1 MISHLGADYTPH
13 QPLLLVV
20 GAAGAGKSTLVEALA
35 GTIEGA
41 LILDADMFADDLVTV
56 VSPRHDYPEH
66 WRALMRYA
74 FEIGRNGQAVV
85 YCGVM
90 LPEQL
95 LAHAEELA
103 WFDGVHFLVLVCD
116 DDELRERVMARP
128 GRERPKAAI
137 EMHLEFNRRFR
148 DEHTRTPN
156 TTVIDA
162 SRVFDDVKGDV
173 AAWIRRVLA
182 G

>member
-1 MISHLGADYTPH
+1 MTSHLGADYRPH

-35 GTIEGA
+35 GTIDGA
-41 LILDADMFADDLVTV
+41 LVLDADMFADDLVTV
-56 VSPRHDYPEH
+56 VSPCHDYPEH
-66 WRALMRYA
+66 WRALARYA
-74 FEIGRNGQAVV
+74 FEIGRNGVTVV

-95 LAHAEELA
+95 LAHAEEME

-116 DDELRERVMARP
+116 DAELRDRVMARP
-128 GRERPKAAI
+128 AKERPKDAI

-148 DEHTRTPN
+148 DEDTRTPY
-156 TTVIDA
+156 TTVINA
-162 SRVFDDVKGDV
+162 SRPV
-173 AAWIRRVLA
+173 RRRRA
-182 G
+182 